1 MRVRTPR
8 RADRVLEQL
17 LPLVRFPLLET
28 RFLLED
34 VGKNPILEILPITH
48 ELLHEAFRSHHHH
61 AFLLLNY
68 LFVVPGVNRYKLC
81 PDPHLTQAGRSRPR
95 KGACR

>member
-1 MRVRTPR
+1 
-8 RADRVLEQL
+8 VLEQL

-48 ELLHEAFRSHHHH
+48 ELLHEAFRSHHRHH
-61 AFLLLNY
+61 AFLIIIY
-68 LFVVPGVNRYKLC
+68 LFIY
-81 PDPHLTQAGRSRPR
+81 
-95 KGACR
+95 